1 MAVIDTPLAAN
12 RPSLPTAATVAAVA
26 AAVLF
31 LGESFTWVN
40 GMGLLVLIAGVVLFN
55 YLKYQKL
62 KSDLHLG
69 QPVAGVGGGGKA
81 SDGAELAAAAGGDGG
96 CSSGSGSEV
105 ELSSGG
111 GGGLVRQPSGGAEH
125 QTLMLG
131 IRQGFLVEE
140 EQLLRQGSHGSAVPW
155 RPETMRSR
163 APSPPGSLQT
173 QRSV

>member
-1 MAVIDTPLAAN
+1 
-12 RPSLPTAATVAAVA
+12 VA

-62 KSDLHLG
+62 KTDLHLG
-69 QPVAGVGGGGKA
+69 QPAAGLGGGGKA
-81 SDGAELAAAAGGDGG
+81 SDGAELAAAGGDGG

-105 ELSSGG
+105 ELSSSGGGGG
-111 GGGLVRQPSGGAEH
+111 GGGLVRQASGGAEH

-131 IRQGFLVEE
+131 IRQGFLLED
-140 EQLLRQGSHGSAVPW
+140 EQLVRQGSHGSAVPW

-163 APSPPGSLQT
+163 APSPPGSLET